1 MCGRATLCASREL
14 PPNTQTHELRAP
26 APVPGV
32 PVTGTARRQPVARQ
46 VHAPSQGKSTRR
58 PQRRNPIRR
67 NHTPTSP
74 PPSFHGQRLPTL
86 RSCTYSTLSLKSPYP
101 TASLELYIKICTTRR
116 LQLCET
122 GNKRSAAA
130 ERHHCRMTTN
140 IRHNHLLRVFFR
152 KFHAHTWSG
161 SSLGLFRTRPHHGY
175 TCRLTSA
182 LLRHKCSPHRLRLHT
197 RQHIQVLTFFDTTSP
212 Q

>member
-74 PPSFHGQRLPTL
+74 PPSFHGQRSPTL
-86 RSCTYSTLSLKSPYP
+86 RSCTCSTLSLNSSYP
-101 TASLELYIKICTTRR
+101 SLGTLHQDLYDTPP
-116 LQLCET
+116 
-122 GNKRSAAA
+122 SALRNGKQTA

-140 IRHNHLLRVFFR
+140 IRHNHLLRLFFR
-152 KFHAHTWSG
+152 KIHA
-161 SSLGLFRTRPHHGY
+161 RTRGQGRPYRPLPDASPPPRVYFSSDFG
-175 TCRLTSA
+175 TSF
-182 LLRHKCSPHRLRLHT
+182 S
-197 RQHIQVLTFFDTTSP
+197 S
-212 Q
+212 